1 MGMLRK
7 AGERLRAFDDS
18 YADAIMD
25 MYAPEDV
32 KGRGLHG
39 IAGMFLGGTKVG
51 KMIPNANEPAPTTR
65 MGRLGEEI
73 MGYAAPTTS
82 LLARYGAPTAGVA
95 AAYHGIQGLMS
106 TEQTSGTVMP
116 Q

>member
-7 AGERLRAFDDS
+7 AGERLRDFDDK
-18 YADAIMD
+18 YADAIMN

-32 KGRGLHG
+32 KGRGLHS

-51 KMIPNANEPAPTTR
+51 KMVPDASEPAPTTR
-65 MGRLGEEI
+65 MGRLGEEL
-73 MGYAAPTTS
+73 MGYAPPATS
-82 LLARYGAPTAGVA
+82 LVARYGAPTAGVA